1 MSLNVLVV
9 DDSSMMRQVI
19 IRALRMIGLPIVR
32 IGEAVDGAE
41 GLIALRGGGFDLA
54 LVDVN
59 MPRMNG
65 LALIDAAAQDQTLAH
80 TPFIVVST
88 EASESRLADLQ
99 ARGIRFIQKPFEPE
113 RLFDAVL
120 AVIGGRR

>member
-19 IRALRMIGLPIVR
+19 IRSLRMIGLPIGR

-41 GLIALRGGGFDLA
+41 GLLALRNGAFDLA

-59 MPRMNG
+59 MPKMNG
-65 LALIDAAAQDQTLAH
+65 LALIDAASREEALAH

-88 EASESRLADLQ
+88 EASESRLADLR

-113 RLFDAVL
+113 KLFDAVL